1 MTRSEQRFQLA
12 RIMILAGIA
21 ILAAL
26 FFVPIPEANQ
36 RLVDICI
43 GIVLG
48 GWGTMAMQFYF
59 GTSEGS
65 VAKSE
70 QLDRIIKG
78 EADVQEADWEAGA
91 QGGEEPGRS

>member
-1 MTRSEQRFQLA
+1 MTRAEQRFQLA
-12 RIMILAGIA
+12 RIMIVAGIL
-21 ILAAL
+21 ILLGL
-26 FFVPIPEANQ
+26 FFVPIPEANT

-48 GWGTMAMQFYF
+48 GWGTMAVQFYF

-70 QLDRIIKG
+70 QIDRIVR
-78 EADVQEADWEAGA
+78 A
-91 QGGEEPGRS
+91 EEEGNE

>member
-1 MTRSEQRFQLA
+1 VTRSEQRFQLA
-12 RIMILAGIA
+12 RIMIVSGIV

-26 FFVPIPEANQ
+26 FFVPIPEANT

-48 GWGTMAMQFYF
+48 GWGTMAVQFFF

-78 EADVQEADWEAGA
+78 DD
-91 QGGEEPGRS
+91 P

>member
-12 RIMILAGIA
+12 RLMIVAGIV
-21 ILAAL
+21 ILGAL
-26 FFVPIPEANQ
+26 FFVPIPEANT

-48 GWGTMAMQFYF
+48 GWGTMAVQYFF

-70 QLDRIIKG
+70 QLDRMIKG
-78 EADVQEADWEAGA
+78 DGDVG
-91 QGGEEPGRS
+91 

>member
-1 MTRSEQRFQLA
+1 MNRSEQRFHLA
-12 RIMILAGIA
+12 RVMILAGI
-21 ILAAL
+21 LMLGAL
-26 FFVPIPEANQ
+26 FFVEIPERNQ
-36 RLVDICI
+36 RLVDLCI

-48 GWGTMAMQFYF
+48 GWGTMAVQFYF

-78 EADVQEADWEAGA
+78 DGDVQEIDWEADP
-91 QGGEEPGRS
+91 QTGEEPAGS